1 MSTRELK
8 NTLLCEKSGYFGLF
22 EDFNIIYTS
31 VNPTMTG
38 RTAET
43 NRVGGGRDKRE
54 RGRKSG
60 EGGEGEQKK
69 VQTIEQRTERTNE
82 PTNQPTNQ
90 RTNEP
95 HAHAQINVR
104 VFSEHITETVY

>member
-8 NTLLCEKSGYFGLF
+8 ITLLCEKSGYFGLF

-43 NRVGGGRDKRE
+43 NGGGGGRDKRE
-54 RGRKSG
+54 RGG
-60 EGGEGEQKK
+60 NQGGGEGEQKK
-69 VQTIEQRTERTNE
+69 V
-82 PTNQPTNQ
+82 
-90 RTNEP
+90 
-95 HAHAQINVR
+95 
-104 VFSEHITETVY
+104 